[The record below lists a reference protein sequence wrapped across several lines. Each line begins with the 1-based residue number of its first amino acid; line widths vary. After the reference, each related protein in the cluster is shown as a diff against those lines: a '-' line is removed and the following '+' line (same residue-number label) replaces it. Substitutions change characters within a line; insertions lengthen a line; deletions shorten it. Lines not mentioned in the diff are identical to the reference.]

1 MHLEQ
6 PAIEISN
13 LRKAYGGKTV
23 VDGIS
28 LTVHRGEIFA
38 LLGPNGAGKTT
49 TVEIL
54 EGHRSRDSGDV
65 RVLGYD
71 PARKEQPFKQ
81 RVGMVLQSTGIE
93 PYLTVQETLEMFQ
106 GYYQAPMNLND
117 LIILTEL
124 GALRN
129 TNVRKLSGGQQRKLD
144 VAVALCGNPDVLFLD
159 EPTTG
164 FDPAARHRTWDML
177 TNLKLAG
184 TTIFLTTHYMEEA
197 AMLADHVAFII
208 DGKIVELGSVE
219 SLTRKGHGT
228 TITFQLANSVV
239 IPPSIAETERSDDGQ
254 ITISTKTPTK
264 DLALL
269 TGWALETG
277 TELRDLQV
285 RKTSLEDVFFK
296 LTSIDLGRENNL

>member
-1 MHLEQ
+1 MEQ
-6 PAIEISN
+6 PAIKISN

-23 VDGIS
+23 VDGVS
-28 LTVHRGEIFA
+28 LTVHSGEIFA

-54 EGHRSRDSGDV
+54 EGHRSRDTGEV

-71 PARKEQPFKQ
+71 PARKEQAFKQ

-93 PYLTVQETLEMFQ
+93 PYLTVQETLNMFR
-106 GYYQAPMNLND
+106 GYYQAPMDLND
-117 LIILTEL
+117 LIMLTEL
-124 GALRN
+124 GDLKNR
-129 TNVRKLSGGQQRKLD
+129 NVRKLSGGQQRKLD

-177 TNLKLAG
+177 TNLKQSG

-197 AMLADHVAFII
+197 EMLADQVAFII
-208 DGKIVELGSVE
+208 NGKIVEQGSVE

-228 TITFQLANSVV
+228 TITFHLPNSVA
-239 IPPSIAETERSDDGQ
+239 IPPTIAETEKRSDGE
-254 ITISTKTPTK
+254 ISILTDTPTK
-264 DLALL
+264 ELASL
-269 TGWALETG
+269 TRWALETG
-277 TELRDLQV
+277 TDLHDLQV
-285 RKTSLEDVFFK
+285 RKASLEDVFFK
-296 LTSIDLGRENNL
+296 LTSIDIGTENSA